1 MAALFINI
9 IHNPSRPLPLATIT
23 HCHRHTHTL
32 SRTQER
38 NPCHGEK
45 MLLRPTL
52 EPFAGSRHWY
62 TGWCPQIIQP
72 EPSYKAPVSC
82 NSLPDLQLV
91 SKAVPLP
98 GCVNHGLQPFTQKLA
113 VSHTTGGSLT
123 SHKNP
128 KWACIIEREKR
139 ETERIPDSMKTRPIE
154 CQHQAHA
161 LILNANINKILLI
174 RGCSLLCI
182 SFYFCPL
189 MQPWQFIRWRICL
202 RHRRPGFHP
211 WVGKIP
217 WRRAWQPTPVF
228 LPAESHGQ
236 RSLVGTVH
244 GVTESQTPLSN

>member
-23 HCHRHTHTL
+23 HCHRHAHTL
-32 SRTQER
+32 SGTQER

-52 EPFAGSRHWY
+52 EPFAGSRRWY

-72 EPSYKAPVSC
+72 EPSYKAPVRC

-98 GCVNHGLQPFTQKLA
+98 GCVNHGLQPFTQKLLA
-113 VSHTTGGSLT
+113 VSHSTRGSLT

-139 ETERIPDSMKTRPIE
+139 EQKGFLT
-154 CQHQAHA
+154 Q
-161 LILNANINKILLI
+161 
-174 RGCSLLCI
+174 
-182 SFYFCPL
+182 
-189 MQPWQFIRWRICL
+189 WR
-202 RHRRPGFHP
+202 
-211 WVGKIP
+211 
-217 WRRAWQPTPVF
+217 QD
-228 LPAESHGQ
+228 
-236 RSLVGTVH
+236 
-244 GVTESQTPLSN
+244 PLSVNTKPMLLFWMPTSIKSRWLEIVLFYVFHFTFAL